1 MKKQK
6 QAFSLIIAMLIVL
19 VTTLLAYTVLEFIYP
34 FSKNI
39 KGVENSVNAYYR
51 ANEGVER
58 ALYFFKT
65 RKDGNIKEEQ
75 DIDEIDKQKWK
86 WYKYKTTS
94 QWKSLPES
102 KTGNSP
108 YNTDFNTIAMGD
120 PIQLS
125 IGNNFVDDISKLE
138 IEFQVPTIDGFTP
151 ILGDR
156 RIQMYYIMWQIVSD
170 KGALYAQSKKSNTQ
184 NWSIVDSLISNLQI
198 HDNNTASHKL
208 KIANFKGT
216 SYTSNGTE
224 VRDVPLGAIFWN
236 WDYNGIKWLDCKN
249 PATKCI
255 LTFSI
260 VKELTTPKNS
270 LKPIPF
276 LEWKLTTSGQALP
289 LRYSQ
294 IVSEGEFLGFGK
306 KLEVPYPQETANQVL
321 DITVLN

>member
-65 RKDGNIKEEQ
+65 RKDENIKEEQ
-75 DIDEIDKQKWK
+75 DVDRIDKQKWR

-94 QWKSLPES
+94 QWESLPKA

-108 YNTDFNTIAMGD
+108 YNNDFNTIAMWD

-125 IGNNFVDDISKLE
+125 IGNGFVSNLSKLE
-138 IEFQVPTIDGFTP
+138 IYFQVPTIQHIQSKLADG
-151 ILGDR
+151 D
-156 RIQMYYIMWQIVSD
+156 YIMWQIASEN
-170 KGALYAQSKKSNTQ
+170 GALYAQGPDKNGKNS
-184 NWSIVDSLISNLQI
+184 SLISKAKINGQKI
-198 HDNNTASHKL
+198 KISDFTWIAYTDVNKTEKRDIKL
-208 KIANFKGT
+208 STIFSGNWT
-216 SYTSNGTE
+216 SS
-224 VRDVPLGAIFWN
+224 D
-236 WDYNGIKWLDCKN
+236 GIKQLNCWVK
-249 PATKCI
+249 KCI

-260 VKELTTPKNS
+260 VKELETKSNALSNS
-270 LKPIPF
+270 WFKKYIPF
-276 LEWKLTTSGQALP
+276 LEWKITSTGQALP